1 MHRNPSYVLPN
12 RTPAARLVCFAC
24 AVALILLLFGDV
36 IFLGTSLAPLDYDQ
50 GLLNQPGAR
59 HAPRSLLPE
68 RPGRTIL
75 DGQGDLWSGSA
86 QFEPALKFMAFC
98 LRSGESPYWD
108 PYTATGNLGPEALAD
123 LKFAPITFATAL
135 FGGSATALSFV
146 LVGMFVF
153 SAYSVLR
160 TFSTYMGLSFE
171 AALAA
176 VTVFF
181 LNGFALANFDL
192 AIGQP
197 YFLAPIVLHAMLA
210 FTNRQTPGNA
220 LLAIAANLVLLSTTF
235 TPTAVLALLVVY
247 GITLSFGLVQFP
259 HHKLRFVAISLA
271 IPSVSLLLLGFMYL
285 PILDAYSTYLRTI
298 SDYNARRTPGI
309 SLINLLSLFTPKH
322 FWESYPAIRLPVTA
336 PAGPFNKNTFHLG
349 LIGPLIA
356 VHSLSRLTRRTAPV
370 LIVAAVCFS
379 ASVGQI
385 FGIFPFTLID
395 SLPFFSFVQNDYWFC
410 MVCLSLMVM
419 VAYGYDAL
427 SDTNAFSYPTVL
439 IVGVIVSSFFFLY
452 GYLGLYGHFETAL
465 RPWPKRYVVIFWIIL
480 ALASILLAL
489 TRNSRLT
496 KWTKPLLLMCL
507 LVEGVYYMNGL
518 RPPRSDRDEH
528 LPESIVWL
536 KSEVDRHPGSRILN
550 IGRSGVFPN
559 WGSALQIPQVGLLS
573 FGIAWYE
580 AFFHRYIGSDL
591 FLSLGSSPSTTI
603 YSFTDASL
611 SIVGV
616 RYVVVDIANEQA
628 AARLSGLGYQVIRQD
643 PLLRIFENPHALP
656 RSFAVR
662 DVRILDG
669 LPSDVG
675 VNVFESAAT
684 TDQVLLSELKG
695 FGIPV
700 DVPSKTV
707 ASGPD
712 LANSVQVNAYHHD
725 RIRVRC
731 NLKDAAVIV
740 LTDCWTPRWR
750 ATIDRKP
757 AYIGKVDVAFRGV
770 AVAAGQHEVEFRYYP
785 ASRLWGQ
792 VISGATFIGLVF
804 GLWFWSRRNRLRNG

>member
-1 MHRNPSYVLPN
+1 L
-12 RTPAARLVCFAC
+12 AF
-24 AVALILLLFGDV
+24 AVALVLLLFGDV

-50 GLLNQPGAR
+50 GLLAQPGAR
-59 HAPRSLLPE
+59 PAPRSLLPE
-68 RPGRTIL
+68 RRGRKIL

-86 QFEPALKFMAFC
+86 QFEPAVKFMAFC
-98 LRSGESPYWD
+98 LRSGESSYWD
-108 PYTATGNLGPEALAD
+108 PYTATGSLGPETLAD
-123 LKFAPITFATAL
+123 LKFAPVTLVTAL

-146 LVGMFVF
+146 LVGLFVL

-160 TFSTYMGLSFE
+160 TFTSDMGLSLE

-176 VTVFF
+176 GTLFF

-210 FTNRQTPGNA
+210 FTNRQTSGNA
-220 LLAIAANLVLLSTTF
+220 FLAIAANLLLLSTTF

-247 GITLSFGLVQFP
+247 GITLSFGLTQLP
-259 HHKLRFVAISLA
+259 HQKLRFVAISLA

-285 PILDAYSTYLRTI
+285 PILDAYSTYLQTI

-322 FWESYPAIRLPVTA
+322 FWESYFAMRLPATA
-336 PAGPFNKNTFHLG
+336 PAGSYYDRTFHLG

-370 LIVAAVCFS
+370 LITMVAFFS

-395 SLPFFSFVQNDYWFC
+395 SLPFFSFVRNDYWFC

-419 VAYGYDAL
+419 VAYGYDAI
-427 SDTNAFSYPTVL
+427 SDTNAFSYPCVL
-439 IVGVIVSSFFFLY
+439 IVAVIVCSFFFLY
-452 GYLGLYGHFETAL
+452 HYLGLYGHFGTAL
-465 RPWPKRYVVIFWIIL
+465 RTWPKRYVLIFWVIL
-480 ALASILLAL
+480 AMASILLVL

-496 KWTKPLLLMCL
+496 KWTKPLLLLCL
-507 LVEGVYYMNGL
+507 LAEGIYYMNGL
-518 RPPRSDRDEH
+518 RPHRSGKDVN
-528 LPESIVWL
+528 LPEAIVWL
-536 KSEVDRHPGSRILN
+536 KAEVDGHPGSRILN
-550 IGRSGVFPN
+550 VGRSGVFPN
-559 WGSALQIPQVGLLS
+559 WGSALQIPQLGLLS
-573 FGIAWYE
+573 QFWAPWYE

-591 FLSLGSSPSTTI
+591 YLSLGSSPSTTT
-603 YSFTDASL
+603 YAFSDASL
-611 SIVGV
+611 SLAGV

-628 AARLSGLGYQVIRQD
+628 AARLGGLGYQVIHQD

-662 DVRILDG
+662 DVRTFDG
-669 LPSDVG
+669 LPSDAG
-675 VNVFESAAT
+675 ISVFESAAT
-684 TDQVLLSELKG
+684 TDRVLLSEVKE

-700 DVPSKTV
+700 DVPAKTV

-712 LANSVQVNAYHHD
+712 LANALQVTAYHHD
-725 RIRVRC
+725 RIQVRC
-731 NLKDAAVIV
+731 NLKDAALIV
-740 LTDCWTPRWR
+740 LTDSWNPRWS

-770 AVAAGQHEVEFRYYP
+770 AVAAGQHEIEFRYYP
-785 ASRLWGQ
+785 PSRLWGQ
-792 VISGATFIGLVF
+792 VMSGATLIGLLV
-804 GLWFWSRRNRLRNG
+804 GLLYWSKIH